1 MVLNNRP
8 AKFLCKIHWHKYN
21 MVCEFE
27 EENQTDLQNSCAR
40 YIGNNAYISVFADG
54 DNWGEDGH

>member
-1 MVLNNRP
+1 MVLDERS
-8 AKFLCKIHWHKYN
+8 ISHKYN

-40 YIGNNAYISVFADG
+40 YIGNNAYVSVFADG
-54 DNWGEDGH
+54 DNWGEEGHRFCR